1 MKKLYKS
8 FFYLQD
14 LYGLEAVANH
24 CTVLKE
30 INLSNLHIHSSNK
43 DLNKLCAILGTMKSL
58 TGLSIPACCLVNN
71 IVANQTNNISSS
83 NQTSSSS
90 KSPLW
95 KAESFKPSSLL
106 VSLDSSNFVSSSS
119 IKKSPPPS
127 SPATRL
133 SRMINNDQTLVSAI
147 GSGLNPIIKGCVGL
161 EDLEIIDTGFHSPF
175 NRVVFEQFIW

>member
-1 MKKLYKS
+1 M
-8 FFYLQD
+8 
-14 LYGLEAVANH
+14 YGLEAVANH
-24 CTVLKE
+24 CTMLRE

-43 DLNKLCAILGTMKSL
+43 DLNKLCAILGSMKSL

-71 IVANQTNNISSS
+71 IVANQTDNTSSS

-90 KSPLW
+90 SSHSPLW
-95 KAESFKPSSLL
+95 KVESFKPSSLKPSSLL
-106 VSLDSSNFVSSSS
+106 VSLDSSNFVSSTKTIPSL
-119 IKKSPPPS
+119 S

-147 GSGLNPIIKGCVGL
+147 GSGLNPIVRGCAGL